1 MLLHDKILAVKELAY
16 NIFIAYIEHKS
27 PPWRS
32 FDSPFSSGSIAL
44 NSNTSGRK

>member
-1 MLLHDKILAVKELAY
+1 MLLHGKILAAKELTY

-32 FDSPFSSGSIAL
+32 FDSPFSSGSTAL